1 MVRYNLL
8 HSLSMTNATTRTCTR
23 AGWLM
28 IALEAWAFDVGQI
41 LAAYLDVVSL
51 GAHSA
56 LQTLTGF
63 TYMSFPLALSIAVSI
78 RVGHLL
84 GSGDYRQAQ
93 VAMRATVMLT
103 TCFMVMIALT
113 MLILR
118 DFLGYVF
125 SNDEAVVSTFAAIIP
140 IAAFFQVF
148 PSNRAGRDPCCRWET
163 EEGETRVGLTLQP
176 LLPASNP
183 SHSVFNPFVK
193 PQPFLPPP
201 ALSKT
206 RKLNPHTLS
215 ALVAI
220 TAPPQVH
227 P

>member
-1 MVRYNLL
+1 
-8 HSLSMTNATTRTCTR
+8 
-23 AGWLM
+23 M

-118 DFLGYVF
+118 DFLSSSLRRF
-125 SNDEAVVSTFAAIIP
+125 SLSHCVLRRRLRRMRR
-140 IAAFFQVF
+140 
-148 PSNRAGRDPCCRWET
+148 SNRAVALLD
-163 EEGETRVGLTLQP
+163 
-176 LLPASNP
+176 LPACRLCRLER
-183 SHSVFNPFVK
+183 
-193 PQPFLPPP
+193 FLGSS
-201 ALSKT
+201 AHLQ
-206 RKLNPHTLS
+206 KLAFHCIGHFLRC
-215 ALVAI
+215 
-220 TAPPQVH
+220 
-227 P
+227 